1 VTLQKPDIPS
11 IADQARIAVVEDDER
26 ARQALIF
33 QLQTA
38 GFEVEAYE
46 SAEHFLK
53 TSKANTFDCVVVDI
67 HLPRMNGLQ
76 LQAELNHRFPSA
88 SIVFLTGNGDLSL
101 GMQAMRSG
109 AVDFFEKPVD
119 DEALLKS
126 IALGVALSRKQRA
139 QSVQTAELV
148 TRKSSLTPRESE
160 VFTLITK
167 GLSNKQVGG
176 ELGATE
182 RTIKAHRGR
191 VMDKM
196 RASSL
201 AELVQMAGI
210 LQLHGTRD
218 QSGHGS

>member
-1 VTLQKPDIPS
+1 VTLHKPDNSS
-11 IADQARIAVVEDDER
+11 IADQPRIAVVEDDEH

-76 LQAELNHRFPSA
+76 LQAELSHRFPSA
-88 SIVFLTGNGDLSL
+88 SIVFLTGNGDLAL

-119 DEALLKS
+119 DEVLLNS
-126 IALGVALSRKQRA
+126 IARGVALSRKQRA
-139 QSVQTAELV
+139 ESTETAELAM
-148 TRKSSLTPRESE
+148 RKNSLTPRESE
-160 VFTLITK
+160 VFALITQ
-167 GLSNKQVGG
+167 GLSNKQVGS

-201 AELVQMAGI
+201 AELVRMAGI
-210 LQLHGTRD
+210 LQLHDPRA
-218 QSGHGS
+218 QSGYRR